1 MKTPWGDIVR
11 TRLAMTK
18 EDVFSAPMA
27 ATLLGI
33 STAKAYKAINAGQL
47 PAVDLNADV
56 EGHPCWR
63 LAKADILAYV
73 ERIEAKV

>member
-1 MKTPWGDIVR
+1 MKTPWGDLVR

-18 EDVFSAPMA
+18 SDMFSAPMA
-27 ATLLGI
+27 ATLLGV

-47 PAVDLNADV
+47 PAVDLNAET

-63 LAKADILAYV
+63 LTKPDILEYV
-73 ERIEAKV
+73 RRVEDRV